1 LGIFDSDKLEFVT
14 NMIMNSENNVEL
26 ECSYGLLVV
35 VDFTEIM
42 EERTT
47 EISGYFMQ
55 MVKTRPNSTGDEN

>member
-42 EERTT
+42 EERH
-47 EISGYFMQ
+47 
-55 MVKTRPNSTGDEN
+55 